1 MPWKRVNPTSC
12 DIREVRSL
20 GMKLAQEKAKAF
32 RDAGVPVSGEV
43 MSDILKASYAEVK
56 AECKPVNLTVTPEQ
70 MEAVK
75 KVCSP
80 CAKRFALRGQA
91 KLSIEEQPAAELV
104 AETRVKPGQVTEA
117 ES

>member
-20 GMKLAQEKAKAF
+20 GMKLYKEKERAL

-43 MSDILKASYAEVK
+43 MSDLLKASYAEVK
-56 AECKPVNLTVTPEQ
+56 ASCKPVDLTVTPDQ

-75 KVCSP
+75 KVCAP
-80 CAKRFALRGQA
+80 CAKRFALKGQA
-91 KLSIEEQPAAELV
+91 KLPIEGQPAAELA
-104 AETRVKPGQVTEA
+104 AETRVKPGRVTEA